1 MASYRFLY
9 KTLFEIHNQSVPET
23 CFGSYF
29 QKGKIFSFGKESF
42 SPFRK
47 NHPLLDDTKFR
58 LLLCILL
65 VLRASRNISF
75 SDSNHFL
82 KFITK
87 GFENL
92 PSSFSLIPK
101 ICYQLLSSARGCIYT
116 SRSRSFIQTFTT
128 RWQVIMVLLPY
139 HMKEI

>member
-1 MASYRFLY
+1 MVASYRFLY

-47 NHPLLDDTKFR
+47 NHPLLDGTKFR

-101 ICYQLLSSARGCIYT
+101 ISNSVIKYWAVLVAAFILPVWEV
-116 SRSRSFIQTFTT
+116 SFRHSQQDG
-128 RWQVIMVLLPY
+128 R
-139 HMKEI
+139 

>member
-1 MASYRFLY
+1 MVASYRFLY

-101 ICYQLLSSARGCIYT
+101 IFNSVIKYWAVLMAAFILPVWEV
-116 SRSRSFIQTFTT
+116 SFRHSQQDG
-128 RWQVIMVLLPY
+128 R
-139 HMKEI
+139 

>member
-1 MASYRFLY
+1 MVASYRFLY

-75 SDSNHFL
+75 SDSNHIL

-87 GFENL
+87 GFESL

-101 ICYQLLSSARGCIYT
+101 IFNSVIKYWAVLVAAFILPVWEV
-116 SRSRSFIQTFTT
+116 SFRHSQQDG
-128 RWQVIMVLLPY
+128 R
-139 HMKEI
+139 